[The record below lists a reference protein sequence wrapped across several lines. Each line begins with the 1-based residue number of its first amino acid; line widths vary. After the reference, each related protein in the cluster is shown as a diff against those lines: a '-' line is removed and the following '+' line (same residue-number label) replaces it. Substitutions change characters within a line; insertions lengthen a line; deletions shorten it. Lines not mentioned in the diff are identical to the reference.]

1 MCAAHRVAVSEVQSA
16 LVQSVN
22 VAEAS
27 LKKYQ
32 SLSLSRNMKM
42 MVRMQKLKASQDLVV
57 QIQVLQF
64 KYVQKGLCAY
74 VEEFALISSM
84 QSKRFGASA
93 CMYIK
98 Y

>member
-1 MCAAHRVAVSEVQSA
+1 
-16 LVQSVN
+16 
-22 VAEAS
+22 
-27 LKKYQ
+27 
-32 SLSLSRNMKM
+32 M

-57 QIQVLQF
+57 QKQVAQF
-64 KYVQKGLCAY
+64 KYVQNGLCAC